1 MVRCT
6 TVILALGIIAVVFT
20 PSNAWRRR
28 RRRRCL
34 VRHCTVSSCLDWLEL
49 VYATLRRRTDHS
61 YAAKN
66 CIGILWRGM
75 CLSPTRNEKMK
86 YRLLPCELCI
96 LMESLEQVLGVW
108 DVKPFSDASYP
119 KAQFVWRKSLPC
131 KTDQGL

>member
-28 RRRRCL
+28 RRRRRCSAT
-34 VRHCTVSSCLDWLEL
+34 HCTVSSWTGWSSCTRPCRGGL
-49 VYATLRRRTDHS
+49 TTRMRR
-61 YAAKN
+61 KN
-66 CIGILWRGM
+66 CNGILWRGM
-75 CLSPTRNEKMK
+75 CLSPKRNKKMQYK
-86 YRLLPCELCI
+86 LLSCELCI
-96 LMESLEQVLGVW
+96 FMESLEQVLGVW

>member
-1 MVRCT
+1 MHYCNLSAWDIHCRFYAFKR
-6 TVILALGIIAVVFT
+6 LASSEEAQTLF
-20 PSNAWRRR
+20 
-28 RRRRCL
+28 
-34 VRHCTVSSCLDWLEL
+34 RHALYSKQLDWLEL

-61 YAAKN
+61 CAAKN
-66 CIGILWRGM
+66 CNGILWRGM
-75 CLSPTRNEKMK
+75 CLSPKRSEKMK

-96 LMESLEQVLGVW
+96 FMESLEQVLGVW